1 MITTCSR
8 LVLTPAKKQCEQ
20 WPTVILLLK
29 LALIITRC
37 ASFPDFSLYFLIFVL
52 VYLEKA
58 IDNFKVAALGLEKEI
73 LKVKKDEYV
82 ILVENLFTLSRKWLF
97 GCLPLNYMHFQIQSE
112 AAATVCPCPFCIKQ
126 NFHQ

>member
-37 ASFPDFSLYFLIFVL
+37 ASFPDFLYFLIFVL

-58 IDNFKVAALGLEKEI
+58 IDNFKVVALGLEKEI

-82 ILVENLFTLSRKWLF
+82 ILVENLFTLSRKWLI
-97 GCLPLNYMHFQIQSE
+97 GCLLL
-112 AAATVCPCPFCIKQ
+112 
-126 NFHQ
+126 